1 MSADL
6 VRRWRRLAR
15 EHYDAALAIETGR
28 VKSAAPNEA
37 SSMRSY
43 GEALTRCADSLERSL
58 RRGSPRGKGA
68 YR

>member
-1 MSADL
+1 MSAVL

-15 EHYDAALAIETGR
+15 EHYAAAVAVETGR
-28 VKSAAPNEA
+28 LKGAAPNEA

-58 RRGSPRGKGA
+58 AAARRKGA
-68 YR
+68 SR